1 MSGEEGMQFQA
12 SACRSPLVTPETS
25 RKILAE
31 MGRLTY
37 RIYPT
42 LYLSSDDPHG
52 HGQDDLYGYDPALP
66 SSQAVPEPSVYNRAV
81 KQLETV
87 RPRTQAEEGELRI
100 RDVGFEEKRNC
111 TKGQAY
117 WDALQSGRCG
127 RGSVDRP
134 DLPSQVGSLV
144 THRSGR

>member
-1 MSGEEGMQFQA
+1 MD
-12 SACRSPLVTPETS
+12 
-25 RKILAE
+25 
-31 MGRLTY
+31 RLTY

-42 LYLSSDDPHG
+42 LYPTSDDPHG
-52 HGQDDLYGYDPALP
+52 HGQDDLHGYDPALP
-66 SSQAVPEPSVYNRAV
+66 SAQPVPEPSVYDRAV

-87 RPRTQAEEGELRI
+87 RPRTQAEEGELGI
-100 RDVGFEEKRNC
+100 GDVGFQEEGDR

-127 RGSVDRP
+127 WWSVNRP
-134 DLPSQVGSLV
+134 DLPSQIGSRV